1 MRMRNKVL
9 YVYLSEDEHNALTK
23 KVAETGLS
31 TSAYIRNAIMGIELR
46 PRPPD
51 DYYNLLKEINAI
63 GVNINQIAHIAN
75 FERTVADEKIAYV
88 VELIEEVIEKVRDL
102 E

>member
-1 MRMRNKVL
+1 MRARNKVL
-9 YVYLSEDEHNALTK
+9 YVYLSEDEHKTLTK
-23 KVAETGLS
+23 KISQTGLS
-31 TSAYIRNAIMGIELR
+31 ASAYIRKRIMDTEIR

-51 DYYNLLKEINAI
+51 DYYKLLKEINAI

-75 FERTVADEKIAYV
+75 YERTVADEKINYA
-88 VELIEEVIEKVRDL
+88 VELVEEIMEKVRDM